1 MLHKFI
7 IFLLFAASLNAQE
20 NKYSFT
26 LQEAIGFAIK
36 NNRAV
41 QNAERDVKIAVQ
53 TKRETTATGLPQINA
68 NIGYNNWLEQQ
79 VSLIPA
85 EFFGG
90 APGQFAEVLFGT
102 KQTMNSAVTVKQK
115 LFDGSYLVALQA
127 AKVFLEISKNSKEK
141 TINEIG
147 KIVAYS
153 YGNVLL
159 VEENLKI
166 VNSNIALLE
175 KNVWEVSKVYESG
188 LIEEESL
195 QQLQLTLSGLKSNQ
209 RYSKRLKDLAYQ
221 MFNNSLGLD
230 LTAAVVLTNSLDE
243 LVVFYSTLTTSRSEN
258 EFEEVIDFKI
268 AVNSVKSDELLLKLE
283 KSKALPTLNAFVNGS
298 YSGNSQRFSFT
309 ENSQKWFGA
318 SLFGVTL
325 DIPVFSSFKR
335 SASTQRARLNLE
347 KSKSN
352 LEDTTNKIK
361 LEINTAR
368 SNYEFAFE
376 DYEIKKKALNL
387 SKNIATKNEIKF
399 FEGLT
404 TSFDLSQAQ
413 RQLYIAQQDYLQS
426 MLNILLKGVDLE
438 SLINTPLKN

>member
-7 IFLLFAASLNAQE
+7 IFWLFAASLNAQE

-36 NNRAV
+36 NNRAI

-159 VEENLKI
+159 VEENLEI

-230 LTAAVVLTNSLDE
+230 LTATVVLTNSLDE
-243 LVVFYSTLTTSRSEN
+243 LVIFYSTLTSSRSEN

-325 DIPVFSSFKR
+325 DIPIFSSFKR

-368 SNYEFAFE
+368 SNYEFAVE
-376 DYEIKKKALNL
+376 DYEIKKKVLDL

>member
-7 IFLLFAASLNAQE
+7 IFWLFAASLNAQE

-36 NNRAV
+36 NNRAI

-159 VEENLKI
+159 VEENLEI

-243 LVVFYSTLTTSRSEN
+243 LVVFYSPLTSSRSEN

-325 DIPVFSSFKR
+325 DIPIFSSFKR

-368 SNYEFAFE
+368 SNYEFAVE
-376 DYEIKKKALNL
+376 DYEIKKKALDL

>member
-7 IFLLFAASLNAQE
+7 IFWLFAASLNAQE

-36 NNRAV
+36 NNRAI

-141 TINEIG
+141 TINEIS

-159 VEENLKI
+159 VEENLEI

-283 KSKALPTLNAFVNGS
+283 KSKAFPTLNAFVNGS

>member
-7 IFLLFAASLNAQE
+7 IFWLFAASLNAQE

-36 NNRAV
+36 NNRAI

-141 TINEIG
+141 TINEIS

-159 VEENLKI
+159 VEENLEI

>member
-1 MLHKFI
+1 MLHKII
-7 IFLLFAASLNAQE
+7 IFWLFASSLYAQE
-20 NKYSFT
+20 STTSFT
-26 LQEAIGFAIK
+26 LQEAIAFAIK

-68 NIGYNNWLEQQ
+68 KIGYNNWLEQQ

-90 APGQFAEVLFGT
+90 APGQFAEVSFGT
-102 KQTMNSAVTVKQK
+102 NQTMNGVVTVKQK

-141 TINEIG
+141 TLNEIR
-147 KIVAYS
+147 KIVTYS
-153 YGNVLL
+153 YGNILL
-159 VEENLKI
+159 AEANLEI
-166 VNSNIALLE
+166 IDSNIILLE
-175 KNVWEVSKVYESG
+175 KNVWELSKVYDSG
-188 LIEEESL
+188 LVEEESL

-209 RYSKRLKDLAYQ
+209 RYTKRLKNIAYQ
-221 MFNNSLGLD
+221 MFNNSIGLD
-230 LTAAVVLTNSLDE
+230 LETPVVLTNSLEE
-243 LVVFYSTLTTSRSEN
+243 LVVFYSTITPSESDN

-268 AVNSVKSDELLLKLE
+268 AVNSVRSDELLLKLE
-283 KSKALPTLNAFVNGS
+283 KSKALPTLNAFINGS

-325 DIPVFSSFKR
+325 DIPVFSSFRR

-352 LEDTTNKIK
+352 LEDTANKIK

-368 SNYEFAFE
+368 SNYEFAVE
-376 DYEIKKKALNL
+376 DYEIKKTALDL
-387 SKNIATKNEIKF
+387 SENIATKNEIKF

-413 RQLYIAQQDYLQS
+413 RQLYVAQQDYLQS
-426 MLNILLKGVDLE
+426 MLNILLKRVDLE
-438 SLINTPLKN
+438 TLINTPPKN

>member
-7 IFLLFAASLNAQE
+7 IFWLFAASLNAQE

-36 NNRAV
+36 NNRAI

-159 VEENLKI
+159 VEENLEI

-243 LVVFYSTLTTSRSEN
+243 LVVFYSPLTSSRSEN

-368 SNYEFAFE
+368 SNYEFAVE
-376 DYEIKKKALNL
+376 DYEIKKKALDL

>member
-1 MLHKFI
+1 MLHKII
-7 IFLLFAASLNAQE
+7 IFWLFASSLYAQE
-20 NKYSFT
+20 STTSFT
-26 LQEAIGFAIK
+26 LQEAIAFAIK

-68 NIGYNNWLEQQ
+68 KIGYNNWLEQQ

-90 APGQFAEVLFGT
+90 APGQFAEVSFGT
-102 KQTMNSAVTVKQK
+102 NQTMNGVVTVKQK

-141 TINEIG
+141 TLNEIR

-153 YGNVLL
+153 YGNILL
-159 VEENLKI
+159 AEANLEI
-166 VNSNIALLE
+166 IDSNIILLE
-175 KNVWEVSKVYESG
+175 KNVWELSKVYESG
-188 LIEEESL
+188 LVEEESL

-209 RYSKRLKDLAYQ
+209 RYTKRLKSIAYQ
-221 MFNNSLGLD
+221 MFNNSIGLD
-230 LTAAVVLTNSLDE
+230 LETPVVLTNSLEE
-243 LVVFYSTLTTSRSEN
+243 LVVFYSTITPSESDN

-268 AVNSVKSDELLLKLE
+268 AVNSVRSDELLLKLE
-283 KSKALPTLNAFVNGS
+283 KSKALPTLNAFINGS

-325 DIPVFSSFKR
+325 DIPVFSSFRR

-352 LEDTTNKIK
+352 LENTANKIK

-368 SNYEFAFE
+368 SNYEFAVE
-376 DYEIKKKALNL
+376 DYEIKKTALDL

-413 RQLYIAQQDYLQS
+413 RQLYVAQQDYLQS
-426 MLNILLKGVDLE
+426 MLNILLKRVDLE
-438 SLINTPLKN
+438 TLINTPPKN

>member
-1 MLHKFI
+1 MLHKII
-7 IFLLFAASLNAQE
+7 IFWLFASSLYAQE
-20 NKYSFT
+20 STTSFT
-26 LQEAIGFAIK
+26 LQEAIAFAIK

-68 NIGYNNWLEQQ
+68 KIGYNNWLEQQ

-90 APGQFAEVLFGT
+90 APGQFAEVSFGT
-102 KQTMNSAVTVKQK
+102 NQTMNGVVTVKQK

-141 TINEIG
+141 TLNEIR

-153 YGNVLL
+153 YGNILL
-159 VEENLKI
+159 AEANLEI
-166 VNSNIALLE
+166 IDSNIILLE
-175 KNVWEVSKVYESG
+175 KNVWELSKVYESG
-188 LIEEESL
+188 LVEEESL

-209 RYSKRLKDLAYQ
+209 RYTKRLKNIAYQ
-221 MFNNSLGLD
+221 MFNNSIGLD
-230 LTAAVVLTNSLDE
+230 LETPVVLTNSLEE
-243 LVVFYSTLTTSRSEN
+243 LVVFYSTITPSESDN

-268 AVNSVKSDELLLKLE
+268 AVNSVRSDELLLKLE
-283 KSKALPTLNAFVNGS
+283 KSKALPTLNAFINGS

-325 DIPVFSSFKR
+325 DIPVFSSFRR

-352 LEDTTNKIK
+352 LENTANKIK

-368 SNYEFAFE
+368 SNYEFAVE
-376 DYEIKKKALNL
+376 DYEIKKTALDL
-387 SKNIATKNEIKF
+387 SENIATKNEIKF

-413 RQLYIAQQDYLQS
+413 RQLYVAQQDYLQS
-426 MLNILLKGVDLE
+426 MLNILLKRVDLE
-438 SLINTPLKN
+438 TLINTPPKN

>member
-7 IFLLFAASLNAQE
+7 IFLLFATSLNAQE

-26 LQEAIGFAIK
+26 LQEAVDFATD
-36 NNRAV
+36 NNRAI
-41 QNAERDVKIAVQ
+41 QNAERDVKIAAQ

-85 EFFGG
+85 GVFGG
-90 APGQFAEVLFGT
+90 VPGQFSEVTFGT
-102 KQTMNSAVTVKQK
+102 TQTMNGSINIRQK

-127 AKVFLEISKNSKEK
+127 AKVYLEISKNAREK
-141 TINEIG
+141 TTNEIR
-147 KIVAYS
+147 KVVAYS

-159 VEENLKI
+159 AEANLEI

-175 KNVWEVSKVYESG
+175 KNVWELSKVYENG
-188 LIEEESL
+188 LVEEESL

-209 RYSKRLKDLAYQ
+209 RYTKRLKNIAYQ
-221 MFNNSLGLD
+221 IFNNSLGLN
-230 LTAAVVLTNSLDE
+230 LNSEVVLTNSLEE
-243 LVVFYSTLTTSRSEN
+243 LVLLYSLLTPSRSEN
-258 EFEEVIDFKI
+258 EIEEVIDFKI

-283 KSKALPTLNAFVNGS
+283 KSKALPSLNAFVNGS
-298 YSGNSQRFSFT
+298 YSGNSERFSFT

-325 DIPVFSSFKR
+325 EIPVFSSFKR

-352 LEDTTNKIK
+352 LEETTNKIK

-368 SNYEFAFE
+368 SNYEFAVE
-376 DYEIKKKALNL
+376 DYEIKKNALDL
-387 SKNIATKNEIKF
+387 SKNISIKNEIKF

-413 RQLYIAQQDYLQS
+413 RQLYMAQQDHLQS
-426 MLNILLKGVDLE
+426 MLNILLKRVELE

>member
-7 IFLLFAASLNAQE
+7 IFWLFAASLNAQE

-36 NNRAV
+36 NNRAI

-159 VEENLKI
+159 VEENLEI

-376 DYEIKKKALNL
+376 DYEIKKKVLDL

>member
-7 IFLLFAASLNAQE
+7 IFLLFATSLNAQE

-26 LQEAIGFAIK
+26 LQEAVDFATD
-36 NNRAV
+36 NNRAI
-41 QNAERDVKIAVQ
+41 QNAERDVKIAAQ

-85 EFFGG
+85 GVFGG
-90 APGQFAEVLFGT
+90 VPGQFSEVTFGT
-102 KQTMNSAVTVKQK
+102 TQTMNGSINIRQK

-127 AKVFLEISKNSKEK
+127 AKVYLEISKNAKEK
-141 TINEIG
+141 TTNEIR
-147 KIVAYS
+147 KVVAYS

-159 VEENLKI
+159 AEANLEI
-166 VNSNIALLE
+166 VDSNIALLE
-175 KNVWEVSKVYESG
+175 KNVWELSKVYDNG
-188 LIEEESL
+188 LVEEESL

-209 RYSKRLKDLAYQ
+209 RYTKRLKNIAYQ
-221 MFNNSLGLD
+221 IFNNSLGLN
-230 LTAAVVLTNSLDE
+230 LNSEVVLTNSLEE
-243 LVVFYSTLTTSRSEN
+243 LVLLYSLLTPSRSEN
-258 EFEEVIDFKI
+258 EIEEVIDFKI

-283 KSKALPTLNAFVNGS
+283 KSKALPSLNAFVNGS
-298 YSGNSQRFSFT
+298 YSGNSERFSFT

-352 LEDTTNKIK
+352 LEETTNKIK

-368 SNYEFAFE
+368 SNYEFAVE
-376 DYEIKKKALNL
+376 DYEIKKNALDL
-387 SKNIATKNEIKF
+387 SKNISIKNEIKF

-413 RQLYIAQQDYLQS
+413 RQLYMAQQDHLQS
-426 MLNILLKGVDLE
+426 MLNILLKRVELE

>member
-1 MLHKFI
+1 MLYKFI
-7 IFLLFAASLNAQE
+7 ICWLFIASLYAQE
-20 NKYSFT
+20 NIQTFT
-26 LQEAIGFAIK
+26 LQEAVEFAIK
-36 NNRAV
+36 NNRV
-41 QNAERDVKIAVQ
+41 SQNAERDVKIAVQ
-53 TKRETTATGLPQINA
+53 TIRETRASGLPQINA
-68 NIGYNNWLEQQ
+68 NISYNNWLEQQ
-79 VSLIPA
+79 VSLIPS

-90 APGQFAEVLFGT
+90 APGQFAEVTFGT
-102 KQTMNSAVTVKQK
+102 KQTMNSSVTVKQK

-127 AKVFLEISKNSKEK
+127 AKVFLEISENSKEK

-159 VEENLKI
+159 VEENLEI

-368 SNYEFAFE
+368 SNYEFAVE
-376 DYEIKKKALNL
+376 DYEIKKKALDL

>member
-7 IFLLFAASLNAQE
+7 IFLLFATSLNAQE

-26 LQEAIGFAIK
+26 LQEAIDFATD
-36 NNRAV
+36 NNRAI
-41 QNAERDVKIAVQ
+41 QNAERDVKIAAQ

-85 EFFGG
+85 GVFGG
-90 APGQFAEVLFGT
+90 VPGQFSEVTFGT
-102 KQTMNSAVTVKQK
+102 TQTMNGSINIRQK

-127 AKVFLEISKNSKEK
+127 AKVYLEISKNAKEK
-141 TINEIG
+141 TTNEIR
-147 KIVAYS
+147 KVVAYS

-159 VEENLKI
+159 AEANLEI
-166 VNSNIALLE
+166 VDSNIALLE
-175 KNVWEVSKVYESG
+175 KNVWELSKVYENG
-188 LIEEESL
+188 LVEEESL

-209 RYSKRLKDLAYQ
+209 RYTKRLKNIAYQ
-221 MFNNSLGLD
+221 IFNNSLGLN
-230 LTAAVVLTNSLDE
+230 LNSEVVLTNSLEE
-243 LVVFYSTLTTSRSEN
+243 LVLLYSLLTPSRSEN
-258 EFEEVIDFKI
+258 EIEEVIDFKI

-283 KSKALPTLNAFVNGS
+283 KSKALPSLNAFVNGS
-298 YSGNSQRFSFT
+298 YSGNSERFSFT

-352 LEDTTNKIK
+352 LEETTNKIK

-368 SNYEFAFE
+368 SNYEFAVE
-376 DYEIKKKALNL
+376 DYEIKKNALDL
-387 SKNIATKNEIKF
+387 SKNISIKNEIKF

-413 RQLYIAQQDYLQS
+413 RQLYMAQQDHLQS
-426 MLNILLKGVDLE
+426 MLNILLKRVELE

>member
-1 MLHKFI
+1 MLHKII
-7 IFLLFAASLNAQE
+7 IFWLFASSLYAQE
-20 NKYSFT
+20 STTSFT
-26 LQEAIGFAIK
+26 LQEAIAFAIK

-68 NIGYNNWLEQQ
+68 KIGYNNWLEQQ

-90 APGQFAEVLFGT
+90 APGQFAEVSFGT
-102 KQTMNSAVTVKQK
+102 NQTMNGVVTVKQK

-141 TINEIG
+141 TLNQIR

-153 YGNVLL
+153 YGNILL
-159 VEENLKI
+159 AEANLEI
-166 VNSNIALLE
+166 IDSNIILLE
-175 KNVWEVSKVYESG
+175 KNVWELSKVYESG
-188 LIEEESL
+188 LVEEESL

-209 RYSKRLKDLAYQ
+209 RYTKRLKSIAYQ
-221 MFNNSLGLD
+221 MFNNSIGVD
-230 LTAAVVLTNSLDE
+230 LETPVVLTNSLEE
-243 LVVFYSTLTTSRSEN
+243 LVVFYSTITPSESDN

-268 AVNSVKSDELLLKLE
+268 AVNSVRSDELLLKLE
-283 KSKALPTLNAFVNGS
+283 KSKALPTLNAFINGS

-325 DIPVFSSFKR
+325 DIPVFSSFRR

-352 LEDTTNKIK
+352 LEDTANKIK

-368 SNYEFAFE
+368 SNYEFAVE
-376 DYEIKKKALNL
+376 DYEIKKTALDL
-387 SKNIATKNEIKF
+387 SENIATKNEIKF

-413 RQLYIAQQDYLQS
+413 RQLYVAQQDYLQS
-426 MLNILLKGVDLE
+426 MLNILLKRVDLE
-438 SLINTPLKN
+438 TLINTPPKN

>member
-1 MLHKFI
+1 MLHKII
-7 IFLLFAASLNAQE
+7 IFWLFASSLYAQE
-20 NKYSFT
+20 STTSFT
-26 LQEAIGFAIK
+26 LQEAIAFAIK

-68 NIGYNNWLEQQ
+68 KIGYNNWLEQQ

-90 APGQFAEVLFGT
+90 APGQFAEVSFGT
-102 KQTMNSAVTVKQK
+102 NQTMNGVVTVKQK

-141 TINEIG
+141 TLNEIR

-153 YGNVLL
+153 YGNILL
-159 VEENLKI
+159 AEANLEI
-166 VNSNIALLE
+166 IDSNIILLE
-175 KNVWEVSKVYESG
+175 KNVWELSKVYDSG
-188 LIEEESL
+188 LVEEESL

-209 RYSKRLKDLAYQ
+209 RYTKRLKSIAYQ
-221 MFNNSLGLD
+221 MFNNSIGLD
-230 LTAAVVLTNSLDE
+230 LETPVVLTNSLEE
-243 LVVFYSTLTTSRSEN
+243 LVVFYSTITPSESDN

-268 AVNSVKSDELLLKLE
+268 AVNSVRSDELLLKLE
-283 KSKALPTLNAFVNGS
+283 KSKALPTLNAFINGS

-325 DIPVFSSFKR
+325 DIPVFSSFRR

-352 LEDTTNKIK
+352 LEDTANKIK

-368 SNYEFAFE
+368 SNYEFAVE
-376 DYEIKKKALNL
+376 DYEIKKTALDL
-387 SKNIATKNEIKF
+387 SENIATKNEIKF

-413 RQLYIAQQDYLQS
+413 RQLYVAQQDYLQS
-426 MLNILLKGVDLE
+426 MLNILLKRVDLE
-438 SLINTPLKN
+438 TLINTPPKN

>member
-1 MLHKFI
+1 MLHKFV
-7 IFLLFAASLNAQE
+7 IFLLLATSLNAQQ

-26 LQEAIGFAIK
+26 LQEAVEFAIN
-36 NNRAV
+36 NNRAI
-41 QNAERDVKIAVQ
+41 QNSERDVKIAVQ
-53 TKRETTATGLPQINA
+53 TKRETTATGLPQVNA

-90 APGQFAEVLFGT
+90 VPGQFSEVTFGT
-102 KQTMNSAVTVKQK
+102 TQTMNGSINIKQK

-127 AKVFLEISKNSKEK
+127 AKVYLEISKNTKEK
-141 TINEIG
+141 TTNEIS
-147 KIVAYS
+147 KVVAYS
-153 YGNVLL
+153 YGNVVLA
-159 VEENLKI
+159 EANLEI

-175 KNVWEVSKVYESG
+175 KNVWELSKVYENG

-209 RYSKRLKDLAYQ
+209 RYTKRLKNIAYQ
-221 MFNNSLGLD
+221 IFNNSLGLN
-230 LTAAVVLTNSLDE
+230 LTTKVVLTNSLEE
-243 LVVFYSTLTTSRSEN
+243 LVVFYSSLTPSISEN
-258 EFEEVIDFKI
+258 EIDEVIDFKI

-283 KSKALPTLNAFVNGS
+283 KSKSLPTLNAFINGS
-298 YSGNSQRFSFT
+298 YSGNSERFSFT
-309 ENSQKWFGA
+309 KNSQKWFGA

-368 SNYEFAFE
+368 SNYEFAVE
-376 DYEIKKKALNL
+376 DFEIKKNALNL
-387 SKNIATKNEIKF
+387 SKNISIKNEIKF
-399 FEGLT
+399 FEGLA

-413 RQLYIAQQDYLQS
+413 RQLYMAQQDYLQS
-426 MLNILLKGVDLE
+426 MLNILLKRVDLE
-438 SLINTPLKN
+438 SLLNTPLKR

>member
-7 IFLLFAASLNAQE
+7 IFWLFAASLNAQE

-36 NNRAV
+36 NNRAI

-141 TINEIG
+141 TINEIS

-159 VEENLKI
+159 VEENLEI

-230 LTAAVVLTNSLDE
+230 LTAAVVLANSLDE

>member
-1 MLHKFI
+1 MLHKII
-7 IFLLFAASLNAQE
+7 IFWLFASSLYAQE
-20 NKYSFT
+20 STTSFT
-26 LQEAIGFAIK
+26 LQEAIAFAIK

-68 NIGYNNWLEQQ
+68 KIGYNNWLEQQ

-90 APGQFAEVLFGT
+90 APGQFAEVSFGT
-102 KQTMNSAVTVKQK
+102 NQTMNGVVTVKQK

-141 TINEIG
+141 TLNEIR

-153 YGNVLL
+153 YGNILL
-159 VEENLKI
+159 AEANLEI
-166 VNSNIALLE
+166 IDSNIILLE
-175 KNVWEVSKVYESG
+175 KNVWELSKVYESG
-188 LIEEESL
+188 LVEEESL

-209 RYSKRLKDLAYQ
+209 RYTKRLKNIAYL
-221 MFNNSLGLD
+221 MFNNSIGLD
-230 LTAAVVLTNSLDE
+230 LETPVVLTNSLEE
-243 LVVFYSTLTTSRSEN
+243 LVVFYSTITPSESDN

-268 AVNSVKSDELLLKLE
+268 AVNSVRSDELLLKLE
-283 KSKALPTLNAFVNGS
+283 KSKALPTLNAFINGS

-325 DIPVFSSFKR
+325 DIPVFSSFRR

-352 LEDTTNKIK
+352 LEDTANKIK

-368 SNYEFAFE
+368 SNYEFAVE
-376 DYEIKKKALNL
+376 DYEIKKTALDL
-387 SKNIATKNEIKF
+387 SENIATKNEIKF

-413 RQLYIAQQDYLQS
+413 RQLYVAQQDYLQS
-426 MLNILLKGVDLE
+426 MLNILLKRVDLE
-438 SLINTPLKN
+438 TLINTPPKN

>member
-7 IFLLFAASLNAQE
+7 IFWLFAASLNAQE

-36 NNRAV
+36 NNRAI

-141 TINEIG
+141 TINEIS

-159 VEENLKI
+159 VEENLEI

-368 SNYEFAFE
+368 SNYEFAVE
-376 DYEIKKKALNL
+376 DYEIKKKALDL

>member
-7 IFLLFAASLNAQE
+7 IFWLFAASLNAQE

-36 NNRAV
+36 NNRAI

-159 VEENLKI
+159 VEENLEI

-325 DIPVFSSFKR
+325 DIPIFSSFKR

-376 DYEIKKKALNL
+376 DYEIKKKALDL
-387 SKNIATKNEIKF
+387 SKNIANKNEIKF

>member
-7 IFLLFAASLNAQE
+7 IFLLFATSLNAQE

-26 LQEAIGFAIK
+26 LQEAVDFATD
-36 NNRAV
+36 NNRAI
-41 QNAERDVKIAVQ
+41 QNAERDVKIAAQ
-53 TKRETTATGLPQINA
+53 TKRETTATGLPQVNA

-85 EFFGG
+85 GVFGG
-90 APGQFAEVLFGT
+90 VPGQFSEVTFGT
-102 KQTMNSAVTVKQK
+102 TQTMNGSINIRQK

-127 AKVFLEISKNSKEK
+127 AKVYLEISKNAKEK
-141 TINEIG
+141 TTNEIR
-147 KIVAYS
+147 KVVAYS

-159 VEENLKI
+159 AEANLEI
-166 VNSNIALLE
+166 VDSNIALLE
-175 KNVWEVSKVYESG
+175 KNVWELSKVYENG
-188 LIEEESL
+188 LVEEESL

-209 RYSKRLKDLAYQ
+209 RYTKRLKNIAYQ
-221 MFNNSLGLD
+221 IFNNSLGLN
-230 LTAAVVLTNSLDE
+230 LNSEVVLTNSLEE
-243 LVVFYSTLTTSRSEN
+243 LVLLYSLLTPSRSEN
-258 EFEEVIDFKI
+258 EIEEVIDFKI

-283 KSKALPTLNAFVNGS
+283 KSKALPSLNAFVNGS
-298 YSGNSQRFSFT
+298 YSGNSERFSFT

-352 LEDTTNKIK
+352 LEETTNKIK

-368 SNYEFAFE
+368 SNYEFAVE
-376 DYEIKKKALNL
+376 DYEIKKNALDL
-387 SKNIATKNEIKF
+387 SKNISIKNEIKF

-413 RQLYIAQQDYLQS
+413 RQLYMAQQDHLQS
-426 MLNILLKGVDLE
+426 MLNILLKRVELE

>member
-368 SNYEFAFE
+368 SNYEFAVE
-376 DYEIKKKALNL
+376 DYEIKKKALDL

>member
-1 MLHKFI
+1 MLHKII
-7 IFLLFAASLNAQE
+7 IFWLFASSLYAQE
-20 NKYSFT
+20 STTSFT
-26 LQEAIGFAIK
+26 LQEAIAFAIK

-68 NIGYNNWLEQQ
+68 KIGYNNWLEQQ

-90 APGQFAEVLFGT
+90 APGQFAEVSFGT
-102 KQTMNSAVTVKQK
+102 NQTMNGVVTVKQK

-141 TINEIG
+141 TLNEIR

-153 YGNVLL
+153 YGNILL
-159 VEENLKI
+159 AEANLEI
-166 VNSNIALLE
+166 IDSNIILLE
-175 KNVWEVSKVYESG
+175 KNVWELSKVYESG
-188 LIEEESL
+188 LVEEESL

-209 RYSKRLKDLAYQ
+209 RYTKRLKSIAYQ
-221 MFNNSLGLD
+221 MFNNSIGLD
-230 LTAAVVLTNSLDE
+230 LETPVVLTNSLEE
-243 LVVFYSTLTTSRSEN
+243 LVVFYSTITPSESDN

-268 AVNSVKSDELLLKLE
+268 AVNSVRSDELLLKLE
-283 KSKALPTLNAFVNGS
+283 KSKALPTLNAFINGS

-325 DIPVFSSFKR
+325 DIPVFSSFRR

-352 LEDTTNKIK
+352 LENTANKIK

-368 SNYEFAFE
+368 SNYEFAVE
-376 DYEIKKKALNL
+376 DYEIKKTALDL
-387 SKNIATKNEIKF
+387 SENIATKNEIKF

-413 RQLYIAQQDYLQS
+413 RQLYVAQQDYLQS
-426 MLNILLKGVDLE
+426 MLNILLKRVDLE
-438 SLINTPLKN
+438 TLINTPPKN

>member
-7 IFLLFAASLNAQE
+7 IFLLFATSLNAQE

-26 LQEAIGFAIK
+26 LQEAVDFATN
-36 NNRAV
+36 NNRAI
-41 QNAERDVKIAVQ
+41 QNAERDVKIAAQ

-85 EFFGG
+85 GVFGG
-90 APGQFAEVLFGT
+90 VPGQFSEVTFGT
-102 KQTMNSAVTVKQK
+102 TQTMNGSINIRQK

-127 AKVFLEISKNSKEK
+127 AKVYLEISKNAKEK
-141 TINEIG
+141 TTNEIR
-147 KIVAYS
+147 KVVAYS

-159 VEENLKI
+159 AEANLEI
-166 VNSNIALLE
+166 VDSNIALLE
-175 KNVWEVSKVYESG
+175 KNVWELSKVYENG
-188 LIEEESL
+188 LVEEESL

-209 RYSKRLKDLAYQ
+209 RYTKRLKNIAYQ
-221 MFNNSLGLD
+221 IFNNSLGLN
-230 LTAAVVLTNSLDE
+230 LNSEVVLTNSLEE
-243 LVVFYSTLTTSRSEN
+243 LVLLYSLLTPSRSEN
-258 EFEEVIDFKI
+258 EIEEVIDFKI

-283 KSKALPTLNAFVNGS
+283 KSKALPSLNAFVNGS
-298 YSGNSQRFSFT
+298 YSGNSERFSFT

-352 LEDTTNKIK
+352 LEETTNKIK

-368 SNYEFAFE
+368 SNYEFAVE
-376 DYEIKKKALNL
+376 DYEIKKNALDL
-387 SKNIATKNEIKF
+387 SKKISIKNEIKF

-413 RQLYIAQQDYLQS
+413 RQLYMAQQDHLQS
-426 MLNILLKGVDLE
+426 MLNILLKRVELE

>member
-7 IFLLFAASLNAQE
+7 IFLLFTTSLNAQE

-26 LQEAIGFAIK
+26 LQEAVEFAIN
-36 NNRAV
+36 NNRAI
-41 QNAERDVKIAVQ
+41 QNAERDVKIAAQ
-53 TKRETTATGLPQINA
+53 TKRETTATGLPQVNA
-68 NIGYNNWLEQQ
+68 SIGYNNWIEQQ

-90 APGQFAEVLFGT
+90 APGQFSEVTFGT
-102 KQTMNSAVTVKQK
+102 TQTMNGSINIKQK

-127 AKVFLEISKNSKEK
+127 AKVYLEISKNAKEK
-141 TINEIG
+141 TINEIR
-147 KIVAYS
+147 KVIAYS

-159 VEENLKI
+159 AEANLEI

-175 KNVWEVSKVYESG
+175 KNVWELSKVYENG
-188 LIEEESL
+188 LVEEESL

-209 RYSKRLKDLAYQ
+209 RYTKRLKNIAYQ
-221 MFNNSLGLD
+221 IFNNSLGLN
-230 LTAAVVLTNSLDE
+230 LNTEVVLTNSLEE
-243 LVVFYSTLTTSRSEN
+243 LVLLYSLVTPSRSEN
-258 EFEEVIDFKI
+258 EIEEVIDFKI

-283 KSKALPTLNAFVNGS
+283 KSKALPSLNAFVNGS
-298 YSGNSQRFSFT
+298 YSGNSERFSFT

-335 SASTQRARLNLE
+335 NASTQRARLNLE

-368 SNYEFAFE
+368 SNYEFAVE
-376 DYEIKKKALNL
+376 DYEIKKNALDL
-387 SKNIATKNEIKF
+387 SKNISIKNEIKF

-413 RQLYIAQQDYLQS
+413 RQLYMAQQDYLQS
-426 MLNILLKGVDLE
+426 MLNILLKRVELE

>member
-7 IFLLFAASLNAQE
+7 IFLLFATSLNAQE

-26 LQEAIGFAIK
+26 LQEAVDFATD
-36 NNRAV
+36 NNRAI
-41 QNAERDVKIAVQ
+41 QNAERDVKIAAQ

-85 EFFGG
+85 GVFGG
-90 APGQFAEVLFGT
+90 VPGQFSEVTFGT
-102 KQTMNSAVTVKQK
+102 TQTMNGSINIRQK

-127 AKVFLEISKNSKEK
+127 AKVYLEISKNAKEK
-141 TINEIG
+141 TTNEIR
-147 KIVAYS
+147 KVVAYS

-159 VEENLKI
+159 AEANLEI
-166 VNSNIALLE
+166 VDSNIALLE
-175 KNVWEVSKVYESG
+175 KNVWELSKVYENG
-188 LIEEESL
+188 LVEEESL

-209 RYSKRLKDLAYQ
+209 RYTKRLKNIAYQ
-221 MFNNSLGLD
+221 IFNNSLGLN
-230 LTAAVVLTNSLDE
+230 LNSEVVLTNSLEE
-243 LVVFYSTLTTSRSEN
+243 LVLLYSLLTPSRSEN
-258 EFEEVIDFKI
+258 EIEEVIDFKI

-283 KSKALPTLNAFVNGS
+283 KSKALPSLNAFVNGS
-298 YSGNSQRFSFT
+298 YSGNSERFSFT

-352 LEDTTNKIK
+352 LEETTNKIK

-368 SNYEFAFE
+368 SNYEYAVE
-376 DYEIKKKALNL
+376 DYEIKKNALDL
-387 SKNIATKNEIKF
+387 SKNISIKNEIKF

-413 RQLYIAQQDYLQS
+413 RQLYMAQQDHLQS
-426 MLNILLKGVDLE
+426 MLNILLKRVELE

>member
-7 IFLLFAASLNAQE
+7 IFWLFAASLNAQE

-36 NNRAV
+36 NNRAI

-368 SNYEFAFE
+368 SNYEFAVE
-376 DYEIKKKALNL
+376 DYEIKKTALDL
-387 SKNIATKNEIKF
+387 SENIATKNEIKF

-413 RQLYIAQQDYLQS
+413 RQLYVAQQDYLQS
-426 MLNILLKGVDLE
+426 MLNILLKRVDLE
-438 SLINTPLKN
+438 TLINTPPKN

>member
-7 IFLLFAASLNAQE
+7 IFLLFATSLNAQE

-26 LQEAIGFAIK
+26 LQEAVDFATD
-36 NNRAV
+36 NNRAI

-53 TKRETTATGLPQINA
+53 TKRETTATGLPQVNA

-85 EFFGG
+85 GVFGG
-90 APGQFAEVLFGT
+90 VPGQFSEVTFGT
-102 KQTMNSAVTVKQK
+102 TQTMNGSINIRQK

-127 AKVFLEISKNSKEK
+127 AKVYLEISKNAKEK
-141 TINEIG
+141 TTNEIR
-147 KIVAYS
+147 KVVAYS

-159 VEENLKI
+159 AEANLEI
-166 VNSNIALLE
+166 VDSNIALLE
-175 KNVWEVSKVYESG
+175 KNVWELSKVYENG
-188 LIEEESL
+188 LVEEESL

-209 RYSKRLKDLAYQ
+209 RYTKRLKNIAYQ
-221 MFNNSLGLD
+221 IFNNSLGLN
-230 LTAAVVLTNSLDE
+230 LNSEVVLTNSLEE
-243 LVVFYSTLTTSRSEN
+243 LVLLYSLLTPSRSEN
-258 EFEEVIDFKI
+258 EIEEVIDFKI

-283 KSKALPTLNAFVNGS
+283 KSKALPSLNAFVNGS
-298 YSGNSQRFSFT
+298 YSGNSERFSFT

-352 LEDTTNKIK
+352 LEETTNKIK

-368 SNYEFAFE
+368 SNYEFAVE
-376 DYEIKKKALNL
+376 DYEIKKNALDL
-387 SKNIATKNEIKF
+387 SKNISIKNEIKF

-413 RQLYIAQQDYLQS
+413 RQLYMAQQDHLQS
-426 MLNILLKGVDLE
+426 MLNILLKRVELE

>member
-7 IFLLFAASLNAQE
+7 IFWLFAASLNAQE

-36 NNRAV
+36 NNRAI
-41 QNAERDVKIAVQ
+41 QNAERDVRIAVQ

-159 VEENLKI
+159 VEENLEI

-368 SNYEFAFE
+368 SNYEFAVE
-376 DYEIKKKALNL
+376 DYEIKKKALDL

>member
-7 IFLLFAASLNAQE
+7 IFWLFAASLNAQE

-36 NNRAV
+36 NNRAI
-41 QNAERDVKIAVQ
+41 QNAERDVRIAEQ

-127 AKVFLEISKNSKEK
+127 AKVFLEISENSKEK

-159 VEENLKI
+159 VEENLEI

-230 LTAAVVLTNSLDE
+230 LTAEVVLTNSLDE

-368 SNYEFAFE
+368 SNYEFAVE
-376 DYEIKKKALNL
+376 DYEIKKKVLDL

>member
-7 IFLLFAASLNAQE
+7 IFLLFATSLNAQE

-26 LQEAIGFAIK
+26 LQEAVDFATD
-36 NNRAV
+36 NNRAI
-41 QNAERDVKIAVQ
+41 QNAERDVKIAAQ
-53 TKRETTATGLPQINA
+53 TKRETTATGLPQVNA

-85 EFFGG
+85 GVFGG
-90 APGQFAEVLFGT
+90 VPGQFSEVTFGT
-102 KQTMNSAVTVKQK
+102 TQTMNGSINIRQK

-127 AKVFLEISKNSKEK
+127 AKVYLEISKNAKEK
-141 TINEIG
+141 TTNEIR
-147 KIVAYS
+147 KVVAYS

-159 VEENLKI
+159 AEANLEI
-166 VNSNIALLE
+166 VDSNIALLE
-175 KNVWEVSKVYESG
+175 KNVWELSKVYENG
-188 LIEEESL
+188 LVEEESL

-209 RYSKRLKDLAYQ
+209 RYTKRLKNIAYQ
-221 MFNNSLGLD
+221 IFNNSLGLN
-230 LTAAVVLTNSLDE
+230 LNSEVVLTNSLEE
-243 LVVFYSTLTTSRSEN
+243 LVLLYSLLTPSRSEN
-258 EFEEVIDFKI
+258 EIEEVIDFKI

-283 KSKALPTLNAFVNGS
+283 KSKALPSLNAFVNGS
-298 YSGNSQRFSFT
+298 YSGNSERFSFT

-352 LEDTTNKIK
+352 LEETTNKIK

-368 SNYEFAFE
+368 SNYEFAVE
-376 DYEIKKKALNL
+376 DYEIKKNALDL
-387 SKNIATKNEIKF
+387 SKNISIKNEIKF
-399 FEGLT
+399 FEGLA

-413 RQLYIAQQDYLQS
+413 RQLYMAQQDYLQS
-426 MLNILLKGVDLE
+426 MLNILLKRVDLE
-438 SLINTPLKN
+438 SLLNTPLKR

>member
-7 IFLLFAASLNAQE
+7 IFWLFAASLNAQE

-36 NNRAV
+36 NNRAI

-159 VEENLKI
+159 VEENLEI

-243 LVVFYSTLTTSRSEN
+243 LVVFYSTLTSSRSEN

-376 DYEIKKKALNL
+376 DYEIKKKALDL

>member
-7 IFLLFAASLNAQE
+7 IFWLFAASLNAQE

-36 NNRAV
+36 NNRAI
-41 QNAERDVKIAVQ
+41 QNAERDVRIAEQ

-127 AKVFLEISKNSKEK
+127 AKVFLEISENSKEK

-159 VEENLKI
+159 VEENLEI

-230 LTAAVVLTNSLDE
+230 LTAEVVLTNSLDE

-368 SNYEFAFE
+368 SNYEFAVE

>member
-7 IFLLFAASLNAQE
+7 IFWLFAASLNAQE

-26 LQEAIGFAIK
+26 LQEAVGFAIK
-36 NNRAV
+36 NNRAI
-41 QNAERDVKIAVQ
+41 QNAERDVKIAIQ
-53 TKRETTATGLPQINA
+53 TTRETTATGLPQINA

-90 APGQFAEVLFGT
+90 APGQFTEVLFGT

-159 VEENLKI
+159 VEENLEI
-166 VNSNIALLE
+166 INSNIALLE

-243 LVVFYSTLTTSRSEN
+243 LVIFYSTLTTSRSEN

-368 SNYEFAFE
+368 SNYEFAVE
-376 DYEIKKKALNL
+376 DYEIKKKALDL

>member
-1 MLHKFI
+1 MLHKII
-7 IFLLFAASLNAQE
+7 IFWLFASSLYAQE
-20 NKYSFT
+20 STTSFT
-26 LQEAIGFAIK
+26 LQEAIAFAIK

-68 NIGYNNWLEQQ
+68 KIGYNNWLEQQ

-90 APGQFAEVLFGT
+90 APGQFAEVSFGT
-102 KQTMNSAVTVKQK
+102 NQTMNGVVTVKQK

-141 TINEIG
+141 TLNEIR

-153 YGNVLL
+153 YGNILL
-159 VEENLKI
+159 AEANLEI
-166 VNSNIALLE
+166 IDSNIILLE
-175 KNVWEVSKVYESG
+175 KNVWELSKVYESG
-188 LIEEESL
+188 LVEEESL

-209 RYSKRLKDLAYQ
+209 RYTKRLKSIAYQ
-221 MFNNSLGLD
+221 MFNNSIGVD
-230 LTAAVVLTNSLDE
+230 LETPVVLTNSLEE
-243 LVVFYSTLTTSRSEN
+243 LVVFYSTITPSESDN

-268 AVNSVKSDELLLKLE
+268 AVNSVRSDELLLKLE
-283 KSKALPTLNAFVNGS
+283 KSKALPTLNAFINGS

-325 DIPVFSSFKR
+325 DIPVFSSFRR

-352 LEDTTNKIK
+352 LEETANKIK

-368 SNYEFAFE
+368 SNYEFAVE
-376 DYEIKKKALNL
+376 DYEIKKTALDL
-387 SKNIATKNEIKF
+387 SENIATKNEIKF

-413 RQLYIAQQDYLQS
+413 RQLYVAQQDYLQS
-426 MLNILLKGVDLE
+426 MLNILLKRVDLE
-438 SLINTPLKN
+438 TLINTPPKN

>member
-7 IFLLFAASLNAQE
+7 IFWLFAASLNAQE

-36 NNRAV
+36 NNRAI

-159 VEENLKI
+159 VEENLEI

-230 LTAAVVLTNSLDE
+230 LTATVVLTNSLDE
-243 LVVFYSTLTTSRSEN
+243 LVIFYSTLTSSRSEN

-368 SNYEFAFE
+368 SNYEFAVE
-376 DYEIKKKALNL
+376 DYEIKKKVLDL

>member
-7 IFLLFAASLNAQE
+7 IFLLLATSLNAQE

-26 LQEAIGFAIK
+26 LQEAVDFAIN
-36 NNRAV
+36 NNRAI
-41 QNAERDVKIAVQ
+41 QNAERDVKIALQ
-53 TKRETTATGLPQINA
+53 TKRETTATGLPQVNA
-68 NIGYNNWLEQQ
+68 NIGYNNWIEQQ

-90 APGQFAEVLFGT
+90 VPGQFSEVTFGT
-102 KQTMNSAVTVKQK
+102 TQTMNSSINIKQK

-127 AKVFLEISKNSKEK
+127 AKVYLEISKNAREK
-141 TINEIG
+141 TTNEIR
-147 KIVAYS
+147 KVVAYS

-159 VEENLKI
+159 AEANLEI
-166 VNSNIALLE
+166 VDSNIALLE
-175 KNVWEVSKVYESG
+175 KNVWELSKVYENG
-188 LIEEESL
+188 LVEEESL
-195 QQLQLTLSGLKSNQ
+195 QQLQLTLSGLRSNQ
-209 RYSKRLKDLAYQ
+209 RYTKRLKNIAYQ
-221 MFNNSLGLD
+221 ILNNSLGLN
-230 LTAAVVLTNSLDE
+230 LTTKVVLTNSLEE
-243 LVVFYSTLTTSRSEN
+243 LVIFYSSLNPSKSEN
-258 EFEEVIDFKI
+258 EIGEVIDFKI

-283 KSKALPTLNAFVNGS
+283 KSKSLPTLNAFINGS
-298 YSGNSQRFSFT
+298 YSGNSERFSFT
-309 ENSQKWFGA
+309 KNSQKWFGA

-368 SNYEFAFE
+368 SNYEFAVE
-376 DYEIKKKALNL
+376 DYEIKKNVLDL
-387 SKNIATKNEIKF
+387 SKNISTKNEIKF

-413 RQLYIAQQDYLQS
+413 RQLYMAQQDYLQS
-426 MLNILLKGVDLE
+426 MLNILLKRVDLE
-438 SLINTPLKN
+438 SLLNTPLK